1 MIDIEKLR
9 NKKEG
14 FIQLCLNRM
23 GYFLT
28 TSWRAGRI
36 ISGNFWEKYV
46 IESSFSLV
54 LVNLLIKSLKIYSIA
69 K

>member
-1 MIDIEKLR
+1 MIDIQKLR

-28 TSWRAGRI
+28 AGRI
-36 ISGNFWEKYV
+36 ISGNFGEKYV
-46 IESSFSLV
+46 IESSFSESV
-54 LVNLLIKSLKIYSIA
+54 D
-69 K
+69 

>member
-1 MIDIEKLR
+1 MIDTQKLR

-28 TSWRAGRI
+28 TSRRAGRI
-36 ISGNFWEKYV
+36 ISGNFGEKYV
-46 IESSFSLV
+46 IESSFSESV
-54 LVNLLIKSLKIYSIA
+54 D
-69 K
+69 